1 MRRGFLCLLAALL
14 LAGCACAE
22 ALETGARGEAVEAMQ
37 ERLDELG
44 YLSGGV
50 DGIFGEGTAQAVR
63 LFQQFNGLEATGT
76 LDEESRALLFSE
88 DVEALREPLQ
98 QGDEGDAVVQLQL
111 RLIALGFLDDEA
123 DGQYGKNTKN
133 AVEDF
138 QTLLNRQGVEDID
151 ITGKASSA
159 TQHYLFDAG
168 HSTYL
173 MDLREGDSDPE
184 VLRLERRML
193 ALGYFDG
200 EPDEEYDA
208 YTTQVVAAF
217 EQACDLEATGVAGRT
232 CVETLYS
239 DQAPV
244 AQRHV
249 PHDIFLGDEGQAVR
263 EVQVI
268 LMETGMLAA
277 LPDGVYGSQMEEAL
291 DRLYDYLVAI
301 DNPYAPLFATRE
313 MLSAQA
319 QEKLAGEDLF
329 AYFQDVDADAQ
340 SVEIERLQRRLHTLF
355 YVSAGIIDGEYGQKT
370 EEAVRAFQEKN
381 GLEVTGVA
389 DEATQRMLF
398 SAQAVGQWTKYRLDI
413 SISDQ
418 RVYVYGLNIFGEY
431 ELLDTFICSTG
442 LGNTTPKG
450 IFINT
455 QPSARW
461 HYFEKFE
468 CWAQYTF
475 QIQGDILFHSVL
487 YDEPDTSTLRYG
499 SVWALG
505 QKASHGCIRLR
516 VEDAKWIY
524 QNCESGTVVVI
535 Y

>member
-1 MRRGFLCLLAALL
+1 M
-14 LAGCACAE
+14 
-22 ALETGARGEAVEAMQ
+22 
-37 ERLDELG
+37 
-44 YLSGGV
+44 
-50 DGIFGEGTAQAVR
+50 
-63 LFQQFNGLEATGT
+63 
-76 LDEESRALLFSE
+76 
-88 DVEALREPLQ
+88 
-98 QGDEGDAVVQLQL
+98 
-111 RLIALGFLDDEA
+111 
-123 DGQYGKNTKN
+123 
-133 AVEDF
+133 
-138 QTLLNRQGVEDID
+138 
-151 ITGKASSA
+151 
-159 TQHYLFDAG
+159 
-168 HSTYL
+168 
-173 MDLREGDSDPE
+173 
-184 VLRLERRML
+184 LRLERRML

-217 EQACDLEATGVAGRT
+217 EQACGLEATGVAGRT

-355 YVSAGIIDGEYGQKT
+355 YLSAGIIDGEYGQKT

-442 LGNTTPKG
+442 LETPRPRASSSTPSPARAGTTLRSSSAG
-450 IFINT
+450 RST
-455 QPSARW
+455 PSRFRATSCSTPCSTTSRTPARCATARCGRWDRRHPTAASACGWRTPSGSIKTANPARW
-461 HYFEKFE
+461 
-468 CWAQYTF
+468 W
-475 QIQGDILFHSVL
+475 
-487 YDEPDTSTLRYG
+487 
-499 SVWALG
+499 
-505 QKASHGCIRLR
+505 
-516 VEDAKWIY
+516 
-524 QNCESGTVVVI
+524 
-535 Y
+535 